1 MLRLLSRLLRRGL
14 ERDLRLRL
22 LLCLAGESES
32 EESEESS
39 EEELEL
45 VEQGLG
51 GGLASSPATGS
62 LMWKICEKKS
72 KTHFLKTIF
81 ARALV
86 D

>member
-1 MLRLLSRLLRRGL
+1 MLRRGL

-39 EEELEL
+39 EEELEV

-51 GGLASSPATGS
+51 GGLASSPAMGS
-62 LMWKICEKKS
+62 LITVLFPMKKQT
-72 KTHFLKTIF
+72 KTHFLSF
-81 ARALV
+81 CPALWL
-86 D
+86 